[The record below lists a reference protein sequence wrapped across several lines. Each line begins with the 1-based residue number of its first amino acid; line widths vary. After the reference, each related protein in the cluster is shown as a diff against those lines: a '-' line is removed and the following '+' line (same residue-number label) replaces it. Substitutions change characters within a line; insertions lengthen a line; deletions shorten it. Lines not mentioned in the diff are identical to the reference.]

1 MLDPFSYLA
10 SAAGKVIADGWT
22 AAMLG
27 LWNAGLWLLKL
38 VLGIVDDFTTPDLS
52 EGGPA
57 GSLYR
62 VTSWIGLSLMLILT
76 VAQLGIAAFRR
87 DGRSVGQ
94 VLVGTGQFLLVW
106 VAWIGYGIA
115 VLAACGGLTKA
126 LMTTLLHVDS
136 WAQFSPLGS
145 PIDVADISD
154 GTVATVLGLMGIV
167 LVFAAIGHLLVLLTR
182 AGALMVLAAT
192 TPISAAGLSSDFGR
206 SWFWK
211 SFRWFHAAAFT
222 PVLMV
227 LVLGVGVQ
235 MTSGVATGMTDD
247 LQKAIGTAVPGVILI
262 CIGCASP
269 LALFKL
275 LAFTD
280 PGTSSGAALRA
291 GMAAQGGL
299 SGVLAR
305 KSSAGDSTSTAASST
320 DEHGRSQ
327 AEGAGESS
335 TSSRFGGLAAAGLGL
350 VATVGARGAAMG
362 ADLTNQMGVGDSSYV
377 PDFSSDRRNNQQR
390 NQQPNQRRDDDN
402 PAVNGADGNGT
413 DGSNGSGRTGGTDGR
428 GQPSSPSTPS
438 MPATPSG
445 TGPGAKGMSEGSG
458 SSGIPAGTAGAA
470 GGAGAAGAAGGT
482 GGAAA
487 ASAVPAVPA

>member
-27 LWNAGLWLLKL
+27 LWNAGLWLLRL

-62 VTSWIGLSLMLILT
+62 VTFWIGLSLMLILT

-87 DGRSVGQ
+87 DGRSIGQ

-126 LMTTLLHVDS
+126 LMATLLHVDS
-136 WAQFSPLGS
+136 WAQFRPLGT

-269 LALFKL
+269 LALFNL

-299 SGVLAR
+299 SGVLAG
-305 KSSAGDSTSTAASST
+305 KSSTGDSTSAAASST

-350 VATVGARGAAMG
+350 VATVGSRGAAMG

-377 PDFSSDRRNNQQR
+377 PDFSSDRRNSQQR

-413 DGSNGSGRTGGTDGR
+413 DGSNGSGGSGGTGGTDGK
-428 GQPSSPSTPS
+428 GQPSFPSAPS
-438 MPATPSG
+438 MPARPSG
-445 TGPGAKGMSEGSG
+445 TGPGVTGMSGGGEG
-458 SSGIPAGTAGAA
+458 SGIPAGTAGAA
-470 GGAGAAGAAGGT
+470 GGT

-487 ASAVPAVPA
+487 AGAVPAVPA

>member
-1 MLDPFSYLA
+1 MLNPFSYLA
-10 SAAGKVIADGWT
+10 SAAGKVVADGWT

-27 LWNAGLWLLKL
+27 LWNAGLWLLRL

-57 GSLYR
+57 GPLYR
-62 VTSWIGLSLMLILT
+62 VTFWIGLTLMLVLT
-76 VAQLGIAAFRR
+76 VAQLGVAAFRR

-94 VLVGTGQFLLVW
+94 VLIGTGQFLLVW

-126 LMTTLLHVDS
+126 LMTTLLHVDT
-136 WAQFSPLGS
+136 WAQFRPLGTPVS
-145 PIDVADISD
+145 TADISD

-192 TPISAAGLSSDFGR
+192 TPISAAGLSYDFGR

-299 SGVLAR
+299 SGVLGG

-335 TSSRFGGLAAAGLGL
+335 TNSRFGGLAAAGLGL
-350 VATVGARGAAMG
+350 VATVGARGAAVG

-377 PDFSSDRRNNQQR
+377 PDFSSDRRNSRQR
-390 NQQPNQRRDDDN
+390 NQRRDDDN
-402 PAVNGADGNGT
+402 PEINGADRTGPDGNS
-413 DGSNGSGRTGGTDGR
+413 GSSGGSGG
-428 GQPSSPSTPS
+428 GQPSFPNTPT
-438 MPATPSG
+438 MPTTPSG
-445 TGPGAKGMSEGSG
+445 TDPGATGMSGGGGGSAV
-458 SSGIPAGTAGAA
+458 PAGAGGGAAGA
-470 GGAGAAGAAGGT
+470 GGAGAG

-487 ASAVPAVPA
+487 GAVPAVPAVPA

>member
-1 MLDPFSYLA
+1 MTNPFTYLA
-10 SAAGKVIADGWT
+10 TAAGKVIADGWT

-38 VLGIVDDFTTPDLS
+38 VLGIVDDFTTPDLR

-62 VTSWIGLSLMLILT
+62 VTFWIGLTLMVVLT

-136 WAQFSPLGS
+136 WAQFSPLGTQ
-145 PIDVADISD
+145 IDVADISD

-192 TPISAAGLSSDFGR
+192 TPISAAGLSSEFGR
-206 SWFWK
+206 SWFWM

-299 SGVLAR
+299 SGVLAG
-305 KSSAGDSTSTAASST
+305 KSSAGDSTTSAASST

-377 PDFSSDRRNNQQR
+377 PDFSTDRRNNQQ
-390 NQQPNQRRDDDN
+390 PNKRRDDDN
-402 PAVNGADGNGT
+402 PEINGAD
-413 DGSNGSGRTGGTDGR
+413 SNGHGSGGTGGG
-428 GQPSSPSTPS
+428 GPSSFPSAPSIPSTPS
-438 MPATPSG
+438 GNG
-445 TGPGAKGMSEGSG
+445 TGGAGMSGG
-458 SSGIPAGTAGAA
+458 GIPAGGA
-470 GGAGAAGAAGGT
+470 GGAGAAGAGGT

-487 ASAVPAVPA
+487 AGAVPAVPA

>member
-1 MLDPFSYLA
+1 MLNPFSYLA
-10 SAAGKVIADGWT
+10 SAAGKVVADGWT

-62 VTSWIGLSLMLILT
+62 VTFWIGLTLMLVLT

-126 LMTTLLHVDS
+126 LMATLLHVDS
-136 WAQFSPLGS
+136 WAQFSPLGAQL
-145 PIDVADISD
+145 DVADISD

-167 LVFAAIGHLLVLLTR
+167 LVFAAIGHLLVMLTR

-235 MTSGVATGMTDD
+235 MTSGVATGMTDE

-299 SGVLAR
+299 SGVLAG
-305 KSSAGDSTSTAASST
+305 KGSAGDSTSAAASST

-335 TSSRFGGLAAAGLGL
+335 TSSRFGDLAAAGLGL

-377 PDFSSDRRNNQQR
+377 PDFSSGRRNNQQP

-402 PAVNGADGNGT
+402 PEINGADGNGT
-413 DGSNGSGRTGGTDGR
+413 DGTGGMG
-428 GQPSSPSTPS
+428 GGGPSSFPSTPS
-438 MPATPSG
+438 MPSTPSG
-445 TGPGAKGMSEGSG
+445 TGPGGTGLSG
-458 SSGIPAGTAGAA
+458 SSGGRGGNGIPAGTAGA
-470 GGAGAAGAAGGT
+470 GGAGAGAAGGT

-487 ASAVPAVPA
+487 AGAVPAVPA